1 LTRLKAMPPA
11 CAEHRAM
18 KTIPIRSMPAA
29 AATPRPGQPAR
40 RPATWRL
47 SWLFAAPHR
56 LAFAAAALMLAASA
70 AWWALAMLAR
80 SQGVVLPW
88 ALAPSLAH
96 GLVMSL
102 GFVPLFFAGF
112 LFTAGPKWLGQ
123 PPVDAQVLLTP
134 VLAMLAGWGVFGLG
148 VHAREPAFGQMFGAL
163 GLCAVTVG
171 WTGMLRRFGDLLR
184 TSPVADQ
191 THARIVAVAGLA
203 GAAALWA
210 ATIGLATGSFGVVRA
225 AVQVALWGFVGV
237 VYLAVAHRMIPFFTA
252 SALPVLDAWRPMWLL
267 WAFVGVLG
275 EQAVF
280 AVAQTFWWPLP
291 APALAVQALIE
302 AAAGAAL
309 LALAVRWGLVQ
320 SLKVRLLAMLH
331 LGFVWLGLALLMA
344 GVSNAMLAASGGS
357 QSLGLAPLH
366 AYTMGFLGSTLIAMV
381 TRVSCGHGGR
391 ALVADDLVWR
401 LFWLLQLAVVARVG
415 AALVSS
421 VGAVGA
427 DGWIAVAALAW
438 AACCG
443 GWALRY
449 GRWWGR
455 PRFDG
460 RPG

>member
-1 LTRLKAMPPA
+1 
-11 CAEHRAM
+11 M

-29 AATPRPGQPAR
+29 AASPPAER
-40 RPATWRL
+40 TAQQAPPWRL
-47 SWLFAAPHR
+47 AWLFAAPHR
-56 LAFAAAALMLAASA
+56 LAFTAASLVLAASA
-70 AWWALAMLAR
+70 SWWALAMLAR
-80 SQGVVLPW
+80 SQGVVVPW

-123 PPVDAQVLLTP
+123 PPVNAQVLLTP

-171 WTGMLRRFGDLLR
+171 WTGILRRFGDLLR

-191 THARIVAVAGLA
+191 THARIVAVAGLV

-210 ATIGLATGSFGVVRA
+210 ATLGLATGSFDVVRA
-225 AVQVALWGFVGV
+225 AVQVALWGFIGV

-267 WAFVGVLG
+267 WVFVAVLG
-275 EQAVF
+275 EQAVL

-291 APALAVQALIE
+291 APLLAAQAAIE
-302 AAAGAAL
+302 TAAGVAL

-344 GVSNAMLAASGGS
+344 GVSNALLAASGGS
-357 QSLGLAPLH
+357 LSLGLAPLH

-415 AALVSS
+415 AALAGSL
-421 VGAVGA
+421 GAAGA
-427 DGWIAVAALAW
+427 DAWIALAALAW

-443 GWALRY
+443 AWALRY

-460 RPG
+460 RLG